1 MSQTLF
7 LSYSNYVHPI
17 QHFWYLNTFDGE
29 DLADSGFQKTLMI
42 LEHIWTKRSG
52 ISKFTSGSVR
62 RHITHPLRCVSDQI
76 LFCTFYFFLLY
87 ILFGA
92 FYYFLVYITSHNC
105 YVTHGQDHICKRWQM
120 TACAFHFTIL
130 HRPRC
135 QIYKLETLSDKSF
148 SSDLSFMKTL
158 DVVSWSCNLVSYILI
173 RLSWVYI
180 HYPVQRT
187 TNYF

>member
-76 LFCTFYFFLLY
+76 LFCTFYFFL
-87 ILFGA
+87 
-92 FYYFLVYITSHNC
+92 VYITSHNC
-105 YVTHGQDHICKRWQM
+105 YVMHGQDHICKRWQM
-120 TACAFHFTIL
+120 TACAFHFTVL